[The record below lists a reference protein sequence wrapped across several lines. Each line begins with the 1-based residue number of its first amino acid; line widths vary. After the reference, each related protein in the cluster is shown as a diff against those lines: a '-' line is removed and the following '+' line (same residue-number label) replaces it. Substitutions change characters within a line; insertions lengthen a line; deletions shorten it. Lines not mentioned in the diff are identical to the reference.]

1 MSPPRAPRP
10 ESASPDDSPR
20 FAQERQARIAATLRD
35 IGRVE
40 VSALAAEYGLSEDTI
55 RRDLRLLASRGLV
68 QKTHGGAV
76 ALYTTALPMAQ
87 RVDVRATP
95 KRAIAKAA
103 AERVH
108 AHQALFIDGG
118 STTLALA
125 QILAATDA
133 PRPLTIITAAFDVAA
148 LFVNDPTVELVLAGG
163 TWSHATR
170 EFFGD
175 QAQATIRAHRA
186 DYAFLG
192 ACALHQRAGL
202 TSSLAGDA
210 QVKRAMIESAAAC
223 AVLADSTKHDLVAPY
238 AVAELREIDLVI
250 TDAAPVWL
258 GGMVREVVRAV

>member
-1 MSPPRAPRP
+1 MAHPKT
-10 ESASPDDSPR
+10 SAVTPTPDDSPR
-20 FAQERQARIAATLRD
+20 FAQERQARIAATLREQ
-35 IGRVE
+35 GRVE

-87 RVDVRATP
+87 RVDVRASS
-95 KRAIAKAA
+95 KRAIARAA

-118 STTLALA
+118 STALALA
-125 QILAATDA
+125 QILASPDA

-148 LFVNDPTVELVLAGG
+148 LFVNDPTVQLVLAGG
-163 TWSHATR
+163 TWSHETR

-186 DYAFLG
+186 DWAFLG

-202 TSSLAGDA
+202 TTSLAGDA
-210 QVKRAMIESAAAC
+210 QVKRAMIESAAHC
-223 AVLADSTKHDLVAPY
+223 AVLADATKHDMVAPY
-238 AVAELREIDLVI
+238 AVVDLREIDVVI
-250 TDAAPVWL
+250 SDAGPSWL
-258 GGMVREVVRAV
+258 AGAVREVVRAV